1 MFPSGAVI
9 DKGTVII
16 GNGKSSTRLMDI
28 SALSPKLGNPHSAH
42 KPWSIFRWNCM
53 FPSAV
58 VIDKGAVIIGN
69 GKASSGLMD
78 MSA

>member
-1 MFPSGAVI
+1 MFPSGVVI

-16 GNGKSSTRLMDI
+16 GNGKSSTRLMDM
-28 SALSPKLGNPHSAH
+28 SALSPQHGNPHNVH

-53 FPSAV
+53 FPSGA
-58 VIDKGAVIIGN
+58 VIDKGALIIGN
-69 GKASSGLMD
+69 GEASSRFMD